1 MIEHLPSPS
10 THLQEQEVDAR
21 VPMRPYCPGCGRWV
35 RESDPDDGH
44 ETIRL
49 PARIWLYTNYD
60 CNFSCSYC
68 LAQSSPKAAR
78 RSLELAVFY
87 QLVDEADAM
96 GFAEMYF
103 TGGEPMLLPE
113 LPAMLAYASA
123 RFPTV
128 VLSNASLAHGARL
141 ERLRTVAHD
150 GLAIQVSLD
159 GATAAANDAYRGAGA
174 WERTLRGIRNLVEAG
189 IRVRISTTET
199 PANMHEIEQIRA
211 LAVSLGI
218 DPQDHFVRPLI
229 RRGFSDEGLEL
240 SRATLIP
247 ELTVDRDGV
256 YWHASATEED
266 LLVTEE
272 IFPLRQAMD
281 LIATGFRDA
290 GGEAQA
296 RPFR

>member
-1 MIEHLPSPS
+1 MIEEVPSPVNVEEAENPGAF
-10 THLQEQEVDAR
+10 Q
-21 VPMRPYCPGCGRWV
+21 RPYCPGCGTWV
-35 RESDPDDGH
+35 RPGAPNDDH
-44 ETIRL
+44 ETVML
-49 PARIWLYTNYD
+49 PARIWIYTNYD

-78 RSLELAVFY
+78 RALEPETFRQV
-87 QLVDEADAM
+87 VDEAHEM

-128 VLSNASLAHGARL
+128 VLSNASLAHGTRLARL
-141 ERLRTVAHD
+141 REVAND
-150 GLAIQVSLD
+150 AMAIQVSLD
-159 GATAAANDAYRGAGA
+159 GATAGANDAYRGDGT
-174 WERTLRGIRNLVEAG
+174 WKRTLSGIRNLIEAG

-199 PANMHEIEQIRA
+199 PANTHEIEQIRG
-211 LAVSLGI
+211 LVGDLGVG
-218 DPQDHFVRPLI
+218 PENHFVRPLI
-229 RRGFSDEGLEL
+229 QRGFSDEGLVL
-240 SRATLIP
+240 DRLTLVP

-256 YWHASATEED
+256 YWHASATEDD

-272 IFPLRQAMD
+272 IFPLRAAMD
-281 LIATGFRDA
+281 LIAIGFRDS
-290 GGEAQA
+290 GGEQQA